1 MYRIE
6 YGAFKTKITIV
17 GSEVDTAYFKDISPW
32 NMNNQSIEIV
42 ENNEHLG
49 QIVSGRAQEQKNV
62 DLRIAKARNCMF
74 GLLGSSFAF
83 KCFLSPTL
91 KLHIFRTYV
100 SPVMC
105 SGLSTFSLKANQLEP
120 LALFERKV
128 MKSILKLTPS
138 SNCSY
143 SFPYWGVTSG
153 GKDTQRCILKFLQ
166 YLV

>member
-32 NMNNQSIEIV
+32 NMNNQLIEIV

-74 GLLGSSFAF
+74 GLLGSSF
-83 KCFLSPTL
+83 
-91 KLHIFRTYV
+91 
-100 SPVMC
+100 
-105 SGLSTFSLKANQLEP
+105 
-120 LALFERKV
+120 
-128 MKSILKLTPS
+128 PS
-138 SNCSY
+138 NAS
-143 SFPYWGVTSG
+143 
-153 GKDTQRCILKFLQ
+153 
-166 YLV
+166 